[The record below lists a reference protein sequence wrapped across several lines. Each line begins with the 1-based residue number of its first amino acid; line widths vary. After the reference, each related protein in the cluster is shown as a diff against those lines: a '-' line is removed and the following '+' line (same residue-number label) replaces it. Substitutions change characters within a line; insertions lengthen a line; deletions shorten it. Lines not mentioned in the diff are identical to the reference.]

1 MNKNTWR
8 WAVPVLF
15 SVLAFAPPAHT
26 NMGIPPL
33 FFLSWVAM
41 VVALIPVIIVETIV
55 LSMRAGVWFWESVLT
70 TLVANLATTLLGIPL
85 ALILHATFRGLY
97 SEEPER
103 LETFWQK
110 LRMVIWHIQ
119 YSDHCCPVN

>member
-8 WAVPVLF
+8 WAIPVFLA
-15 SVLAFAPPAHT
+15 VLAFAPPA
-26 NMGIPPL
+26 NANVFLPPL

-41 VVALIPVIIVETIV
+41 VLALIPVIIVETIV

-103 LETFWQK
+103 LQTFWQ
-110 LRMVIWHIQ
+110 
-119 YSDHCCPVN
+119 